1 MDNRPIEMTEK
12 KCGNCGASGSEYTSC
27 DCNKQSDLDKIKGQL
42 ENIDKM
48 KVQLQAQGNALSGA
62 IQQCNVFLSLLGESS
77 PDSSIPSQD
86 DSAAVNTALSWG
98 LKLTKEKENGR

>member
-1 MDNRPIEMTEK
+1 MSKNEKTLSVSEIETK
-12 KCGNCGASGSEYTSC
+12 KK
-27 DCNKQSDLDKIKGQL
+27 DLQSDLEKIHSQL
-42 ENIDKM
+42 QNIDKM

-86 DSAAVNTALSWG
+86 DSAAVNTALS
-98 LKLTKEKENGR
+98 

>member
-1 MDNRPIEMTEK
+1 MAKNEKTLSVSDIEQK
-12 KCGNCGASGSEYTSC
+12 KT
-27 DCNKQSDLDKIKGQL
+27 DLQTDLDKVTSQL
-42 ENIDKM
+42 QNLEKM

-86 DSAAVNTALSWG
+86 DSAAVNTALS
-98 LKLTKEKENGR
+98 

>member
-1 MDNRPIEMTEK
+1 MTKNEKTLSVSEIEK
-12 KCGNCGASGSEYTSC
+12 KKT
-27 DCNKQSDLDKIKGQL
+27 DLQSDLDKIKGQL

-86 DSAAVNTALSWG
+86 DSAAVNTALS
-98 LKLTKEKENGR
+98 

>member
-1 MDNRPIEMTEK
+1 MTKNEKTLSVSDIEK
-12 KCGNCGASGSEYTSC
+12 KKT
-27 DCNKQSDLDKIKGQL
+27 DLQSDLDKIKSQL

-86 DSAAVNTALSWG
+86 DSAAVNTALI
-98 LKLTKEKENGR
+98 